1 MLQNVWRCNKKLA
14 GGGGHD
20 FLVAGTTPWF
30 HDKVIA
36 RRNLNMQRVRRSAK
50 KKEKKRKGKEEKR
63 KKEKRAGMGWVD
75 RRGKERCVYYAP
87 LNLLHYDTAIPWR
100 ENFISLRNSLHKT
113 VGDIRAGAATWNG
126 AIHIKNTRTERQ
138 NWWTSGSC
146 NYYYKSS
153 RPPDANPPSPG
164 KLVLSTR
171 SWRFIIYKITS
182 VQRVCACV
190 YMCVCTF
197 AQRQRGWFVGWIS
210 SIEMFN
216 IKASRNRVKRGS
228 RSSKIV
234 SPFPARVKF
243 KKGKTN

>member
-1 MLQNVWRCNKKLA
+1 
-14 GGGGHD
+14 
-20 FLVAGTTPWF
+20 
-30 HDKVIA
+30 
-36 RRNLNMQRVRRSAK
+36 
-50 KKEKKRKGKEEKR
+50 
-63 KKEKRAGMGWVD
+63 MGWVD

-126 AIHIKNTRTERQ
+126 AIHIKNTRERQ

-182 VQRVCACV
+182 VQRVCACTRARV
-190 YMCVCTF
+190 YVCTF

>member
-1 MLQNVWRCNKKLA
+1 
-14 GGGGHD
+14 
-20 FLVAGTTPWF
+20 
-30 HDKVIA
+30 
-36 RRNLNMQRVRRSAK
+36 MQRVRRGAK
-50 KKEKKRKGKEEKR
+50 KKKRKEKKRKEKEEKKEEGEER
-63 KKEKRAGMGWVD
+63 KEWAGRKREEHEVCTTRSWG
-75 RRGKERCVYYAP
+75 
-87 LNLLHYDTAIPWR
+87 LHYDTAIPWR

-126 AIHIKNTRTERQ
+126 AIHIKNTRERQ

-190 YMCVCTF
+190 YVRAATEGLG
-197 AQRQRGWFVGWIS
+197 RS
-210 SIEMFN
+210 LDIEH
-216 IKASRNRVKRGS
+216 RNVQHQGL
-228 RSSKIV
+228 
-234 SPFPARVKF
+234 A
-243 KKGKTN
+243 